1 MSETIPAILMTPS
14 AGASL
19 SEQWMA
25 DGRRAASLDLI
36 RTLSSFDAIGPVY
49 ALAAEERD
57 RAAFKAAGAEILEQR
72 ELTFHFGRVLAGIVQ
87 QGGFDRLAYFGG
99 ASAPLLHESILMQA
113 VGILAQARI
122 PSAVV
127 NNLHSTDWAILNSAQ
142 TLLDLTDRLPA
153 DNPLGWILEHEA
165 GFDVH
170 ALEPSG
176 ATRVDLDTPADLV
189 LLTGHP
195 RLGEELTAFLEN
207 VPGALKHRI
216 EALRK
221 VISTPGSTLIV
232 IGRSSAD
239 AWRQLERGT
248 QIWVRMFVEER
259 GMSASGRLQ
268 RGEVRSL
275 IANWLENLGP
285 EAFVE
290 ELSSLGDAVLWDT
303 RVWMAHRGK
312 YPTAAVRF
320 AADLGWVDHIDDAVL
335 RRLTSAVNQAAI
347 PIITGGH
354 GVVSG
359 GVYAL
364 VEGMAG
370 G

>member
-1 MSETIPAILMTPS
+1 
-14 AGASL
+14 
-19 SEQWMA
+19 MA

-36 RTLSSFDAIGPVY
+36 RTLSKFEAIGTVF

-57 RAAFKAAGAEILEQR
+57 RAAFAAAGAEILE
-72 ELTFHFGRVLAGIVQ
+72 ENEPTFHFGRALAGIVE
-87 QGGFDRLAYFGG
+87 QGGFDQLAYFGG
-99 ASAPLLHESILMQA
+99 ASAPLLHEALLKQA
-113 VGILAQARI
+113 VGVLAQATI

-153 DNPLGWILEHEA
+153 DNPLGWILEREA

-195 RLGEELTAFLEN
+195 LLGEEMAAFLHK
-207 VPGALKHRI
+207 VPGELKQRI
-216 EALRK
+216 EELRA
-221 VISTPGSTLIV
+221 VISTSGNTLIV

-248 QIWVRMFVEER
+248 QIWIRMFVEER

-275 IANWLENLGP
+275 IADWLEKLGP

-290 ELSSLGDAVLWDT
+290 ELSSLGDAVLWDS

-312 YPTAAVRF
+312 YPSAADRF
-320 AADLGWVDHIDDAVL
+320 AADLGWFDQIEDSAL
-335 RRLTSAVNQAAI
+335 RRMTHVVANSPI

>member
-1 MSETIPAILMTPS
+1 MAKPIPAILMTPP
-14 AGASL
+14 AGESP
-19 SEQWMA
+19 SELWMA

-36 RTLSSFDAIGPVY
+36 RTLSKFEAIGPVF

-57 RAAFKAAGAEILEQR
+57 RAAFAAAGAEILEQ
-72 ELTFHFGRVLAGIVQ
+72 EVSIFHFGSVLAGIVE
-87 QGGFDRLAYFGG
+87 QGRFERLAYFGG
-99 ASAPLLHESILMQA
+99 ASAPLLHEPLLMQS
-113 VGILAQARI
+113 VDVIAQAKV
-122 PSAVV
+122 PSAIV

-142 TLLDLTDRLPA
+142 TLLDLTDRLPV
-153 DNPLGWILEHEA
+153 DNPLGWILEREA

-195 RLGEELTAFLEN
+195 LLGQEMAAFLEN
-207 VPGALKHRI
+207 VPGELKHRI

-290 ELSSLGDAVLWDT
+290 ELSALGDAVLWDT

-312 YPTAAVRF
+312 FPSAADRF
-320 AADLGWVDHIDDAVL
+320 AADLGWFDQIEDPAL
-335 RRLTSAVNQAAI
+335 RRLTHAAANSSI

-364 VEGMAG
+364 VEGMVG
-370 G
+370 E